1 MSPPGSGA
9 GEGGGGDPVPGRS
22 AIVPWGEEPPGSP
35 ADLNFGWA
43 AAVVDALV
51 GGGVADVVLSPGSRS
66 APLAVALAA
75 DARIRLMVEI
85 DERSGGFR
93 ALGLALA
100 TGRPVALACTSGTAA
115 ANYLPAVVE
124 ASLARVPLL
133 VLTADRPPELQ
144 DCGAPQT
151 VDQVGLFGGFVR
163 GFRQLPLPSGSAAI
177 LASVRGAVARSVSL
191 ATAEPAGPVH
201 LDVPFREPLSPR
213 GDLPSALRAL
223 FGESGRMESPVA
235 VRVAAEGSAPE
246 SMVAWLAERIREA
259 ERPLL
264 VAGPQPPDERLGRAL
279 TALAARGRI
288 PLVADAGSPPRFLG
302 GALSAHDALARSWE
316 SEPGPGPDLVVRFG
330 GLPTSKALRSWLE
343 AGRGHAHV
351 VVDAAAGWRDPSFL
365 ATTVLRSAPAPLVEA
380 IVTRLDAAPP
390 TRWERGI
397 LEADRRAAGAL
408 GRALDADPA
417 SGAAVARAV
426 VRALGARGGRQVL
439 FAASSMAIR
448 DVDGFGGSAA
458 SGVRVLSNRGANGI
472 DGTLSSAVGAAAG
485 GSPVTAYLGDLAFVH
500 DVGAMR
506 AATEPGVRLDVVV
519 VDDGGGSIFRYLPIA
534 SAPGVDFERLFVTP
548 HRLDLARIAEAF
560 GAEVHRVGDARRVE
574 ELLRVPCHRTRL
586 VHVAVDAQAN
596 VEAHRRAWAESW
608 GVRGGGGGIAAPAFL
623 PPRSG
628 SAVERRVI
636 AAGTRR
642 FTGWRTGRGPSP
654 LVMLHGFAGAAD
666 HFLDLAEALGDRV
679 TAMALDLPGHGGSPV
694 PDGDEGPG
702 AGGLIAD
709 LAEAARM
716 EGFERAVWLGY
727 SMGGRIALHLA
738 AGSPEAVAALVLVG
752 SSPGIADP
760 AEREA
765 RRRTDEAWARLA
777 ETLPL
782 EEFLDRWGG
791 QPLLEDPPGISP
803 ALRARAREVRLSTRP
818 EGLAAAL
825 RNLGPGS
832 LPSLWGVLPDLT
844 APALLV
850 SGALDRRYTEITA
863 RMAALMPR
871 SRRAILEGA
880 GHAAH
885 LHRPRELAAAVA
897 DFLDGLGPPPI
908 PGPGGEGRRGAPTG
922 RGEGWS

>member
-1 MSPPGSGA
+1 MPPEQGGGDVGGDLSAGRSPVSPPGEDPSG
-9 GEGGGGDPVPGRS
+9 
-22 AIVPWGEEPPGSP
+22 IL

-43 AAVVDALV
+43 AAVVDALL
-51 GGGVADVVLSPGSRS
+51 GGGVTDVVLSPGSRS

-75 DARIRLMVEI
+75 DTRIRVIVEI
-85 DERSGGFR
+85 DERSGGYR

-124 ASLARVPLL
+124 ASLARVPL
-133 VLTADRPPELQ
+133 VVMTADRPPELQ

-163 GFRQLPLPSGSAAI
+163 GFRHLPLPSGSGAV

-213 GDLPSALRAL
+213 GDPASALGAL
-223 FGESGRMESPVA
+223 LGETGRMEPPVV
-235 VRVAAEGSAPE
+235 VRAAEEGPAPG
-246 SMVAWLAERIREA
+246 SMVAWLAERIRGA

-264 VAGPQPPDERLGRAL
+264 VAGPQPPDEGLGRAL
-279 TALAARGRI
+279 TALADRVGI
-288 PLVADAGSPPRFLG
+288 PLVADAGSPARFLG
-302 GALSAHDALARSWE
+302 GALAAHDALARCLGAE
-316 SEPGPGPDLVVRFG
+316 SGPSPDLVIRVG
-330 GLPTSKALRSWLE
+330 GFPTSKALRSWLE

-365 ATTVLRSAPAPLVEA
+365 ATTVLRTAPAPLVEEVA
-380 IVTRLDAAPP
+380 ARLDPAPP
-390 TRWERGI
+390 SAWARGI
-397 LEADRRAAGAL
+397 READRRASEAL

-448 DVDGFGGSAA
+448 DLDGFGGSAA

-472 DGTLSSAVGAAAG
+472 DGTLASAVGAAAA

-500 DVGAMR
+500 DIGAMR

-560 GAEVHRVGDARRVE
+560 GAEVHRVGDAERVE
-574 ELLRVPCHRTRL
+574 ELLRVPCHRTRV
-586 VHVAVDAQAN
+586 VHVAADAAAN
-596 VEAHRRAWAESW
+596 VGAHRRAWAE
-608 GVRGGGGGIAAPAFL
+608 VRGELGTGDGAAAP
-623 PPRSG
+623 PSRPRRSG
-628 SAVERRVI
+628 SVVERRVI
-636 AAGTRR
+636 AAGAHR
-642 FTGWRTGRGPSP
+642 FTGWRAGRGPAR
-654 LVMLHGFAGAAD
+654 LVMLHGFAGGAD

-679 TAMALDLPGHGGSPV
+679 TSLALDLPGHGGSPP
-694 PDGDEGPG
+694 PDSVGEPDV
-702 AGGLIAD
+702 AGLIAD
-709 LAEAARM
+709 LAEAARV
-716 EGFERAVWLGY
+716 EGFGGAAWLGY

-738 AGSPEAVAALVLVG
+738 AGSPDDVAALVLVG
-752 SSPGIADP
+752 CSPGIADP

-777 ETLPL
+777 ETLPVG
-782 EEFLDRWGG
+782 EFLDRWGG
-791 QPLLEDPPGISP
+791 QPLLEEPPGIP
-803 ALRARAREVRLSTRP
+803 PEARRRAREVRLAARP
-818 EGLAAAL
+818 GGLASAL
-825 RNLGPGS
+825 RDLGPGA
-832 LPSLWGVLPDLT
+832 LPSLWGALPDV
-844 APALLV
+844 AVPALLV
-850 SGALDRRYTEITA
+850 SGARDARYTEITA

-871 SRRAILEGA
+871 ARRAIMEGA
-880 GHAAH
+880 GHAVH
-885 LHRPRELAAAVA
+885 LHRPGELAAEVA
-897 DFLDGLGPPPI
+897 DFLDGAGPLPTA
-908 PGPGGEGRRGAPTG
+908 GGGGERPPVGRSRREERRP
-922 RGEGWS
+922 